1 MAINKPYNNC
11 AWLGVLPVLLIV
23 SFSAVIPLMTVVNYS
38 VQDILDFNSRFYVG
52 LDWYRETL
60 QDPRFIDAFGRQV
73 LFSLSVLA
81 IEIPLGI
88 LVARGL
94 PKSGAW
100 TSVLLILLAVPL
112 LIPWNVVGTIW
123 QIYARSD
130 IGLLGVGLNELGL
143 AFNYTSNPTHAWL
156 TLIAMDVWHWT
167 SLVALLSFAG
177 LTSVPPAYYQAAELD
192 GASKWQ
198 VFRYVEMPRLGGVL
212 VIAVL
217 LRLMDSF
224 MIYTEPFVL
233 TGGGPGNATTFLS
246 QYLAT
251 MAVGQFDLGP
261 AAAFSVIY
269 FLFILLFCWIFYNSV
284 MSDETVEDVVED
296 RADDN
301 ETRHHD

>member
-1 MAINKPYNNC
+1 MIAKPRNDR

-23 SFSAVIPLMTVVNYS
+23 AFSAVIPLMTVVNYS
-38 VQDILDFNSRFYVG
+38 VQDILDFNNRFFVG
-52 LDWYRETL
+52 WEWYLSTL
-60 QDPRFIDAFGRQV
+60 TDPRFQEAFLRQV
-73 LFSLSVLA
+73 AFSGTILL

-88 LVARGL
+88 MVARGI
-94 PKSGAW
+94 PRSGRS
-100 TSVLLILLAVPL
+100 TGLILVLLAIPL

-123 QIYARSD
+123 QLFARSD
-130 IGLLGVGLNELGL
+130 IGLLGVVLNSVG
-143 AFNYTSNPTHAWL
+143 FDYNYTADPTDAWL
-156 TLIAMDVWHWT
+156 TLVAMDVWHWT

-177 LTSVPPAYYQAAELD
+177 LSAIPSAYYQAAEID
-192 GASKWQ
+192 GASSWQ
-198 VFRYVEMPRLGGVL
+198 VFRYVEMPRLKAVL

-261 AAAFSVIY
+261 AAAFSVVY
-269 FLFILLFCWIFYNSV
+269 FLFTLLFCWLFYVSV
-284 MSDETVEDVVED
+284 MRD
-296 RADDN
+296 ADG
-301 ETRHHD
+301 